1 MHRRLLIILL
11 IIFSQVGLHAQS
23 VSLSA
28 ESWRFSGKE
37 EGLSPYNYCA
47 GNPIIYIDN
56 DGESIGKAFKVVKK
70 TYKAIKAGEKLSI
83 KYIPT
88 SEALDIADNLNTIVS
103 EDATWFERGIAVF
116 DLAAGFG
123 DEAKLLA

>member
-1 MHRRLLIILL
+1 MKRVSFILSL
-11 IIFSQVGLHAQS
+11 FLFSQISLRAQS

-83 KYIPT
+83 KYILT
-88 SEALDIADNLNTIVS
+88 SEALDIADNLNTIVC

-116 DLAAGFG
+116 DLATGFG